1 MYLIVESLIQRA
13 ERKKVDLT
21 EYADEELE
29 ELIEACQ
36 LFIEE
41 QTGRIFERRTV
52 TERFSRFSGTRLQ
65 LKYYPILSVESLTI
79 DETGVSWYLKDPD
92 LGIILFDTPIYGEG
106 PFNLNNIVVNYTTC
120 PFLEDPDKVH
130 PVARKLCADMCLQ
143 ELLKSPDGRE
153 IASVKEDD
161 LAESYTN
168 VDWVE
173 KRIEQLK
180 RPIFATIPG

>member
-1 MYLIVESLIQRA
+1 MYLSVESLTTRA
-13 ERKKVDLT
+13 ERKNVDLT
-21 EYADEELE
+21 EYTEEELE

-41 QTGRIFERRTV
+41 QTGRIFEKRTV
-52 TERFSRFSGTRLQ
+52 TERFNRFSGTRLQ
-65 LKYYPILSVESLTI
+65 MKYYPVLSVESLTI

-106 PFNLNNIVVNYTTC
+106 HFNLNNIMVQYTTC

-130 PVARKLCADMCLQ
+130 PTARRLVADLCLQ
-143 ELLKSPDGRE
+143 ELLKSPGGKE
-153 IASVKEDD
+153 LASVKEGD
-161 LAESYTN
+161 LAETYTN

>member
-1 MYLIVESLIQRA
+1 MYLSVDSLIQRA
-13 ERKKVDLT
+13 ARKKVDVT
-21 EYADEELE
+21 EYSKEELE

-65 LKYYPILSVESLTI
+65 LKYYPILSVESLKI
-79 DETGVSWYLKDPD
+79 DNTGIIWYLKDPD

-106 PFNLNNIVVNYTTC
+106 PFNLNNIMVQYTTC
-120 PFLEDPDKVH
+120 PFLDDPDKVH
-130 PVARKLCADMCLQ
+130 PVARKLVADMCLQ
-143 ELLKSPDGRE
+143 ELLKSPDGQE
-153 IASVKEDD
+153 LASVKEGD
-161 LAESYTN
+161 LAETYTN
-168 VDWVE
+168 VDWVD
-173 KRIEQLK
+173 KQLNKLK